1 MHPGSFTN
9 AHITYLCLRKCECS
23 LESRLRKRSTSSS
36 AAMVTAESE
45 NGCDRAGWC
54 TSERDGPRTDQ
65 DTVRILSNDKGIDQ
79 PWQWRN
85 DDRFSLSMALSA
97 SIPLVDIFPWSIHE
111 ASTIVIVNSSAAAAS
126 LDGNPVDVDGRFLLY
141 QIVSHVI
148 SSPSG
153 TDGTSGHRKLPG
165 KVQSDSRLGKRHR
178 VLWLSSKPVTPRHIV
193 NGLKKIGLTKA
204 DELTSDA
211 PPRTKAAANTN
222 DATVTSPSPESG
234 HPNLVVRSVM
244 EELGAAVLKQG
255 RHVPSGDDL
264 SSRFSA
270 MDRVEFVKRELY
282 DSIRDWVSKG
292 EESNGEESKGGG
304 EGNTSATSSS
314 TSWIVMDDVDT
325 LAALLG
331 DRLVS
336 GLIQSV
342 QALAVDRNVG
352 LVIQCCS
359 SDDENSEDHGSSG
372 RWVGASG
379 TVRGSGFDGDEVQ
392 LSPLLAELA
401 DYMVD
406 ACSLKS
412 GPTREAHGRL
422 VLTTMRDMTS
432 AHFNYCL
439 ADNRATAIRIR
450 QHPPR

>member
-1 MHPGSFTN
+1 MTDLGQTKILHGYSQMTQKESTNPGNGETTT
-9 AHITYLCLRKCECS
+9 ACL
-23 LESRLRKRSTSSS
+23 
-36 AAMVTAESE
+36 
-45 NGCDRAGWC
+45 
-54 TSERDGPRTDQ
+54 
-65 DTVRILSNDKGIDQ
+65 
-79 PWQWRN
+79 
-85 DDRFSLSMALSA
+85 SLSMALSA
-97 SIPLVDIFPWSIHE
+97 SFPLVDIFPWSIHE

-126 LDGNPVDVDGRFLLY
+126 LDGNLVDVDGRFLLY
-141 QIVSHVI
+141 QIVSHVLA
-148 SSPSG
+148 SPSG
-153 TDGTSGHRKLPG
+153 GATDGTSGHRKLPG
-165 KVQSDSRLGKRHR
+165 KVQSDERLGKRHR

-204 DELTSDA
+204 DELTTADA
-211 PPRTKAAANTN
+211 PLRTKAAANTN
-222 DATVTSPSPESG
+222 DATETIPSPESG

-244 EELGAAVLKQG
+244 EELGAAVLNQG
-255 RHVPSGDDL
+255 RHVPSGSES

-270 MDRVEFVKRELY
+270 MDRVEFVKRDLY
-282 DSIRDWVSKG
+282 GSIRDWVSKG
-292 EESNGEESKGGG
+292 DSSKSGESKRDG

-325 LAALLG
+325 MAALLG
-331 DRLVS
+331 ERLVS

-342 QALAVDRNVG
+342 QALAVSLNVG

-406 ACSLKS
+406 VCSLKS

-422 VLTTMRDMTS
+422 VLTTMREMTS

>member
-1 MHPGSFTN
+1 VQLGKPLEEAVGVELRRHGECMRNVKMAATVHAGVRVSVTDLGQTKIPYGYSQLTQESTN
-9 AHITYLCLRKCECS
+9 HGNGETTNCHCL
-23 LESRLRKRSTSSS
+23 
-36 AAMVTAESE
+36 
-45 NGCDRAGWC
+45 
-54 TSERDGPRTDQ
+54 
-65 DTVRILSNDKGIDQ
+65 
-79 PWQWRN
+79 
-85 DDRFSLSMALSA
+85 SLSMALSA
-97 SIPLVDIFPWSIHE
+97 SIPLVNIFPWSIHE

-126 LDGNPVDVDGRFLLY
+126 LDGNLVDVDGRFLLY
-141 QIVSHVI
+141 QIVSHVL

-153 TDGTSGHRKLPG
+153 GATDGTISHRKLPG
-165 KVQSDSRLGKRHR
+165 KFQKDERLGKRHR

-204 DELTSDA
+204 DELTADA

-222 DATVTSPSPESG
+222 DATGTIPSPESG
-234 HPNLVVRSVM
+234 HPNLVVRSVL

-255 RHVPSGDDL
+255 RHVPSGRD
-264 SSRFSA
+264 SSRCRG
-270 MDRVEFVKRELY
+270 MDRVEFVKRDLY
-282 DSIRDWVSKG
+282 GSIRDWVSKG
-292 EESNGEESKGGG
+292 DSSKGGESKRDG
-304 EGNTSATSSS
+304 EGNTSATSYS
-314 TSWIVMDDVDT
+314 TSWIVLDDVDT
-325 LAALLG
+325 MAALLG
-331 DRLVS
+331 ERLVS

-379 TVRGSGFDGDEVQ
+379 TVRGSGFEGDEVQ

-406 ACSLKS
+406 VCSLKS
-412 GPTREAHGRL
+412 GPTREAHVRL

-439 ADNRATAIRIR
+439 DDNRATAIRVR

>member
-1 MHPGSFTN
+1 MAATVHAAVRVSGTDLGQTKIPYGYSQLTHESTN
-9 AHITYLCLRKCECS
+9 HGNGETTTSCL
-23 LESRLRKRSTSSS
+23 
-36 AAMVTAESE
+36 
-45 NGCDRAGWC
+45 
-54 TSERDGPRTDQ
+54 
-65 DTVRILSNDKGIDQ
+65 
-79 PWQWRN
+79 
-85 DDRFSLSMALSA
+85 SLSMALSA
-97 SIPLVDIFPWSIHE
+97 SFPLVDIFPWSIHE
-111 ASTIVIVNSSAAAAS
+111 ASTIVIVNSSVAAAS
-126 LDGNPVDVDGRFLLY
+126 LDGNLVDVDGRFLLY
-141 QIVSHVI
+141 QIVSHVL

-153 TDGTSGHRKLPG
+153 GSTDGTSGHRKLPG
-165 KVQSDSRLGKRHR
+165 KVQSDARLGKRHR

-204 DELTSDA
+204 DELTAEA

-264 SSRFSA
+264 SLRFSA

-282 DSIRDWVSKG
+282 GSIWDWVSKG
-292 EESNGEESKGGG
+292 EASKGGESKRDG

-331 DRLVS
+331 ERLVS

-342 QALAVDRNVG
+342 QALAVSRNVG

-392 LSPLLAELA
+392 LSPLMAELA

-406 ACSLKS
+406 VCPLKS

-450 QHPPR
+450 QHPAR